1 MAETPRSTNPV
12 EIGFG
17 ILGKVKIDHYIHRL
31 DINSTGEEIR
41 TDKIAI
47 DTVAEIVKYSI
58 PIMLQHLRMGVKAGI
73 AKIDN
78 LLRKKLYAVRG
89 VAEYDRLVDLKP
101 REESVETMD
110 LLTFVNVAVI
120 LRYAS

>member
-1 MAETPRSTNPV
+1 MAETPRSANPV
-12 EIGFG
+12 EIGLG
-17 ILGKVKIDHYIHRL
+17 VLGKVKVDHYIHCL
-31 DINSTGEEIR
+31 DIDSTGEEIR

-47 DTVAEIVKYSI
+47 DTVAEVVKYSI

-78 LLRKKLYAVRG
+78 LLRKKLYAICG
-89 VAEYDRLVDLKP
+89 VAEYDRLINLKS

>member
-1 MAETPRSTNPV
+1 MAKTPRSANAV

-17 ILGKVKIDHYIHRL
+17 ILGKVEIDNYIHRL
-31 DINSTGEEIR
+31 DIDSSGEEIR

-47 DTVAEIVKYSI
+47 DTVAEVVKYSI
-58 PIMLQHLRMGVKAGI
+58 PVLLQHLCMGVKAGI
-73 AKIDN
+73 AKIDD
-78 LLRKKLYAVRG
+78 LLRKKFHAVCR
-89 VAEYDRLVDLKP
+89 VAEYDRLINLKS

>member
-1 MAETPRSTNPV
+1 MAETPRSTDPM

-17 ILGKVKIDHYIHRL
+17 IFGKVKVDNYIHRL
-31 DINSTGEEIR
+31 DIDSTSEEIR

-47 DTVAEIVKYSI
+47 DTVAEVVKYSI
-58 PIMLQHLRMGVKAGI
+58 PIMLQHLRMGVEAGI

-78 LLRKKLYAVRG
+78 LLREKLYAVCG
-89 VAEYDRLVDLKP
+89 VAEYDRLVDLKS